1 MGRMRKHKLSWKPS
15 ESKRV
20 IGYRLY
26 WSKGTPV
33 NYTSNFVELGNVNEI
48 NLPDILSGG
57 VPLGESI
64 HLGISA
70 LDESG
75 NESDITL
82 LPEPYQL
89 SMPAAPQGLALTTL
103 DDFGISEM
111 DEKVENPDPEKQK
124 PNPQQADPLTRQES
138 RRPETKFV
146 TTKGSIVDDFGYDL
160 RKALRD

>member
-1 MGRMRKHKLSWKPS
+1 MGRMKKHKLSWKPS
-15 ESKRV
+15 ESQLV

-33 NYTSNFVELGNVNEI
+33 NYNSNFIDLGNVNEI
-48 NLPDILSGG
+48 NLPDIISNN

-64 HLGISA
+64 NLGISA

-75 NESDITL
+75 NESDITI

-89 SMPAAPQGLALTTL
+89 SMPSAPKGLALTTL
-103 DDFGISEM
+103 DDYRIAEM
-111 DEKVENPDPEKQK
+111 DGKVENPAQEKQK
-124 PNPQQADPLTRQES
+124 PNAQQADELTRQES
-138 RRPETKFV
+138 RRPETKYV